1 MKHHSMA
8 TIIGL
13 LILLLPVVLLGCTPA
28 AASAP
33 ADPTA
38 VPVEPTAPPTV
49 PPTAP
54 PTAVPTEEEPVS
66 GWEEVSRGEVS
77 QPVRMAAFLNETF
90 GVTGGAT
97 GAGKAHYTADGGATW
112 TLAESSGGCLYGVD
126 VLDEQTVWA
135 CGRMVGQS
143 FTTPGGVRLST
154 DGGQTWEGQTT
165 FQSMPGRCPLSFLDT
180 QTGWVANA
188 HKLNVTT
195 DGGETWEDITPDT
208 LDIAA
213 IALRTPSEGYV
224 LDYDGNLYA
233 TTDGGQSWSSQNLGL
248 EKYGELTIMESSDFV
263 MAAIRFAD
271 ADHGVVVL
279 SLVGGGES
287 KNVALQT
294 ADGGQTWTEDV
305 LSEDTGSLY
314 LTHDGSL
321 LTLYSFLTSE
331 VVVFRYV
338 GG

>member
-1 MKHHSMA
+1 MKRHSMV

-13 LILLLPVVLLGCTPA
+13 LILLLPVVLIGCAPA
-28 AASAP
+28 AAQPPVDS
-33 ADPTA
+33 TA
-38 VPVEPTAPPTV
+38 VPVEPTTS
-49 PPTAP
+49 PTAV
-54 PTAVPTEEEPVS
+54 VPTEEEPA
-66 GWEEVSRGEVS
+66 GLWKEVLREAVE
-77 QPVRMAAFLNETF
+77 QPVRMAAFLDETL

-97 GAGKAHYTADGGATW
+97 GAGKAHYTTDGGATW

-126 VLDEQTVWA
+126 VVDEQTVWA
-135 CGRMVGQS
+135 CGRMIGQS

-154 DGGQTWEGQTT
+154 DGGQTWEGQTA

-188 HKLNVTT
+188 RKLNVTT
-195 DGGETWEDITPDT
+195 DGGETWEDITPDV

-224 LDYDGNLYA
+224 LDYDGTLYA
-233 TTDGGQSWSSQNLGL
+233 TTDGGKSWSSQGLGL
-248 EKYGELTIMESSDFV
+248 EKHSELTLMKSQDFV

-279 SLVGGGES
+279 SLVGDES
-287 KNVALQT
+287 KVVALRT
-294 ADGGQTWTEDV
+294 ADGGQTWTEEV
-305 LSEDTGSLY
+305 ISEEIGPLY
-314 LTHDGSL
+314 LTHDGNLLTIYSL
-321 LTLYSFLTSE
+321 LNSE
-331 VVVFRYV
+331 LVVFRYV

>member
-1 MKHHSMA
+1 MKHRLV
-8 TIIGL
+8 TVIGL
-13 LILLLPVVLLGCTPA
+13 LVLLPVILIGCAPP

-33 ADPTA
+33 ADPTSI
-38 VPVEPTAPPTV
+38 PVK
-49 PPTAP
+49 PTAP
-54 PTAVPTEEEPVS
+54 PTAVPTARPTAIPTEEEPVG
-66 GWEEVSRGEVS
+66 GWEQVSRVAAA
-77 QPVRMAAFLNETF
+77 QPVRMAAFLDETF

-97 GAGKAHYTADGGATW
+97 GAGKTHYTSDGGATW

-126 VLDEQTVWA
+126 VLDEQTVWV
-135 CGRMVGQS
+135 CGRMTGQS
-143 FTTPGGVRLST
+143 FTTPGGARLST

-188 HKLNVTT
+188 RKLNVTT
-195 DGGETWEDITPDT
+195 DGGETWEDITPDV

-224 LDYDGNLYA
+224 LDYDGNLYI
-233 TTDGGQSWSSQNLGL
+233 TSDGGQSWSSQSLGL
-248 EKYGELTIMESSDFV
+248 EKYGELAIMESSDFV

-271 ADHGVVVL
+271 AKHGVVVL

-287 KNVALQT
+287 KIVALRT
-294 ADGGQTWTEDV
+294 IDGGQAWTEEV
-305 LSEDTGSLY
+305 LAEEIGSLY

-321 LTLYSFLTSE
+321 LTLYSFLSSE

-338 GG
+338 GS